1 MNRALILDKYE
12 HIIGMLRYIHTYS
25 SFVLLV
31 PVFLLTDFVRYKPV
45 IVLGGVAYITTW
57 VLLLWAK
64 GIAAMQVMEFSYG
77 LVTSTE
83 VAYYTYIYAKVCKIF
98 NSPLYNILV
107 IFTKT
112 TSTCLYTFLLQ
123 TSPENYQKVSGV
135 TRGTILIGSFLS
147 GFLSQLLADSRL
159 LDVLDYHQLNFISLG
174 TVSVA
179 FLFGL
184 LLPPVSSSIYFD
196 RQTLISDIRN
206 TEGTA

>member
-1 MNRALILDKYE
+1 M
-12 HIIGMLRYIHTYS
+12 
-25 SFVLLV
+25 
-31 PVFLLTDFVRYKPV
+31 
-45 IVLGGVAYITTW
+45 
-57 VLLLWAK
+57 
-64 GIAAMQVMEFSYG
+64 
-77 LVTSTE
+77 
-83 VAYYTYIYAKVCKIF
+83 
-98 NSPLYNILV
+98 
-107 IFTKT
+107 
-112 TSTCLYTFLLQ
+112 
-123 TSPENYQKVSGV
+123 SGV

-174 TVSVA
+174 SVSVA

>member
-1 MNRALILDKYE
+1 MQRFVKYS
-12 HIIGMLRYIHTYS
+12 IH
-25 SFVLLV
+25 
-31 PVFLLTDFVRYKPV
+31 RCINHK
-45 IVLGGVAYITTW
+45 
-57 VLLLWAK
+57 K
-64 GIAAMQVMEFSYG
+64 
-77 LVTSTE
+77 
-83 VAYYTYIYAKVCKIF
+83 
-98 NSPLYNILV
+98 NNILV
-107 IFTKT
+107 IFIK
-112 TSTCLYTFLLQ
+112 STYICLYTFSLQ

-174 TVSVA
+174 SVSVA

-196 RQTLISDIRN
+196 RQTLISDIGN